1 MVARDHMMRK
11 RRSPMSQNQSSGQ
24 ETTLVPNEI
33 YDLITALSSKLEG
46 IAAYQK
52 FQRNGSANDQIWQ
65 QLQQQDEQAVR
76 TLMQQLDQFAQQGK
90 LRI

>member
-1 MVARDHMMRK
+1 MPRARVE
-11 RRSPMSQNQSSGQ
+11 S
-24 ETTLVPNEI
+24 TL
-33 YDLITALSSKLEG
+33 G

-52 FQRNGSANDQIWQ
+52 FVQNGSANDQIWQ
-65 QLQQQDEQAVR
+65 QLKQQDEQAVR